1 MAEKEAK
8 EKTESTPLPKP
19 VDPEKEARKKIKED
33 RKALRAEL
41 KEQKKQAKLREAE
54 LAEQAAELN
63 GDDGGGLATLVVTF
77 IIIAIWLV
85 IMGVL
90 IKLDVGGFGSNV
102 LAPIIGDIPGI
113 QRLLPEGSYV
123 PVEQKKYEE
132 QQQQNAV
139 NPIDEQLASSLDEAN
154 LYIKRLE
161 NELRKEMEE
170 NSTLQ
175 AENEKLKTEVE
186 RLQPF
191 EEEQAKLEQQKE
203 DFYKNVVYADNAPS
217 AEEFKKYYE
226 MIEPD
231 VAAQIYAQIIQGEA
245 DDLELEQYVKAYS
258 SMKAKEAA
266 AIFDAM
272 IENDTGDAV
281 RLISRILGKMSA
293 ESRGAILDKMTEE
306 YAGRVTDYMEPSTH
320 KATVS
325 GVNN

>member
-1 MAEKEAK
+1 MADKPAKDNTEA
-8 EKTESTPLPKP
+8 SVLPKP
-19 VDPEKEARKKIKED
+19 VDPDKEARKKIKEE
-33 RKALRAEL
+33 RKALRQEL
-41 KEQKKQAKLREAE
+41 KEQRKAAKLKEAE
-54 LAEQAAELN
+54 LAERNAELN
-63 GDDGGGLATLVVTF
+63 GDDGGGVATLVITF
-77 IIIAIWLV
+77 IIILIWLI
-85 IMGVL
+85 IMGIF

-113 QRLLPEGSYV
+113 NNILPEGSYT
-123 PVEQKKYEE
+123 PTEKKKQEE
-132 QQQQNAV
+132 AQQPLV
-139 NPIDEQLASSLDEAN
+139 NPVDEQLASSLDEAN

-170 NSTLQ
+170 NKNLQ
-175 AENEKLKTEVE
+175 EENEKLQTEVT

-191 EEEQAKLEQQKE
+191 EENQSKLEQEKE

-217 AEEFKKYYE
+217 VDEYRKYYE
-226 MIEPD
+226 EIEPD
-231 VAAQIYAQIIQGEA
+231 VAAQIYAQIIQGQA
-245 DDLELEQYVKAYS
+245 DDIELEQYVKAYS

-293 ESRGAILDKMTEE
+293 ENRGAILDKMTEE
-306 YAGRVTDYMEPSTH
+306 YAGKVTDYMEPATH

-325 GVNN
+325 GVGN

>member
-1 MAEKEAK
+1 MADKAAKEAA
-8 EKTESTPLPKP
+8 EASVLPKP
-19 VDPEKEARKKIKED
+19 VDPDKEARQKLKEEK
-33 RKALRAEL
+33 KALRQEL
-41 KEQKKQAKLREAE
+41 KEQKKAAKLREAE
-54 LAEQAAELN
+54 LAERNAELN

-77 IIIAIWLV
+77 FIILIWLI
-85 IMGVL
+85 IMGLL
-90 IKLDVGGFGSNV
+90 IKLDVGGFGSRV
-102 LAPIIGDIPGI
+102 LAPIIGDIPGLNSI
-113 QRLLPEGSYV
+113 LPEGSYT
-123 PVEQKKYEE
+123 PTAKKT
-132 QQQQNAV
+132 QQQAETPENTY
-139 NPIDEQLASSLDEAN
+139 DEQLADSLDEAN

-170 NSTLQ
+170 NNTLQ
-175 AENEKLKTEVE
+175 EENEKLKTEVE

-191 EEEQAKLEQQKE
+191 EENQSKLEQEKE
-203 DFYKNVVYADNAPS
+203 DFYKNVVYADNAPTP
-217 AEEFKKYYE
+217 EEYRKYYE
-226 MIEPD
+226 EIEPD
-231 VAAQIYAQIIQGEA
+231 IAAQIYAQIIQGEA

-293 ESRGAILDKMTEE
+293 ENRGAILDKMTEE
-306 YAGRVTDYMEPSTH
+306 YAGKVTDYMEPATH

>member
-8 EKTESTPLPKP
+8 EKKESSVLPKP
-19 VDPEKEARKKIKED
+19 LDPDKEARKKIKED

-41 KEQKKQAKLREAE
+41 KEQRKQAKLREAE
-54 LAEQAAELN
+54 LAERTAELN
-63 GDDGGGLATLVVTF
+63 GDDGGGIATLVVTF
-77 IIIAIWLV
+77 FIIVIWLI
-85 IMGVL
+85 IMGLL

-113 QRLLPEGSYV
+113 QGILPEGSYT
-123 PVEQKKYEE
+123 PVAQKKYEE
-132 QQQQNAV
+132 QQTTV
-139 NPIDEQLASSLDEAN
+139 NPVDEQLANSLDEAN

-170 NSTLQ
+170 NSSLQ
-175 AENEKLKTEVE
+175 EENEKLQTEVS

-191 EEEQAKLEQQKE
+191 EEEQAKLEEQKE

-217 AEEFKKYYE
+217 PEEFKKYYE

-231 VAAQIYAQIIQGEA
+231 IAAEIYAQIIQGES

-258 SMKAKEAA
+258 SMKPKEAA
-266 AIFDAM
+266 AIFNAM

-293 ESRGAILDKMTEE
+293 ENRGAILDKMNEE

-325 GVNN
+325 GVGN

>member
-8 EKTESTPLPKP
+8 GKEESSVLPKAL
-19 VDPEKEARKKIKED
+19 DPDKEARKKIKED

-41 KEQKKQAKLREAE
+41 KEQRKAAKIREAE
-54 LAEQAAELN
+54 LAERTAELN
-63 GDDGGGLATLVVTF
+63 GDDGGGIATLVVTF
-77 IIIAIWLV
+77 FIILTWLI
-85 IMGVL
+85 IMGLL

-113 QRLLPEGSYV
+113 QGILPEGSYT
-123 PVEQKKYEE
+123 PISQKKQEE
-132 QQQQNAV
+132 QAATNT
-139 NPIDEQLASSLDEAN
+139 IDEQLANSLDEAN

-170 NSTLQ
+170 NTTLQ
-175 AENEKLKTEVE
+175 EENDKLKAEVT

-203 DFYKNVVYADNAPS
+203 DFYKNVVYADNAPDP
-217 AEEFKKYYE
+217 EEFKKYYE

-231 VAAQIYAQIIQGEA
+231 VAAQIYAQIIQGES
-245 DDLELEQYVKAYS
+245 DDIELEQYVKAYS
-258 SMKAKEAA
+258 SMKPKEAA

-272 IENDTGDAV
+272 IENDTGDEI

-325 GVNN
+325 GVGN